1 MHTPVLLQPVI
12 ESLNIKKDGLYIDA
26 TFGEGGYTKEIL
38 KRGGKVLAL
47 DWDKSQIDNFNFSY
61 LSDLEKKRL
70 ILVNAN
76 FADLEKIAKDNN
88 FFPVDGVVF
97 DLGLSMRQI
106 SESKRGFSYQKIDEF
121 LDMRLNSSL
130 KTTAAQLIKK
140 LTEEELYQLLAK
152 YSEEIRSKEIAH
164 EIKET
169 KKINTVADLIGAIDR
184 AIGFSNKKVYAR
196 VFQALRIAVN
206 KEFENLEKGLQAAL
220 KILKKT
226 GRIVVVDFHSL
237 EDRVVKN
244 FARKNQLKFLKIKKI
259 KNYCF
264 FERSAKLR
272 VITL

>member
-1 MHTPVLLQPVI
+1 MHTPVLLQSVI
-12 ESLNIKKDGLYIDA
+12 ENLDIQNGGLYVDV

-47 DWDKSQIDNFNFSY
+47 DWDKSQIDNFNFSD

-88 FFPVDGVVF
+88 FFPVDGVIF

-106 SESKRGFSYQKIDEF
+106 SKSKRGFSYQKIDEL
-121 LDMRLNSSL
+121 LDMRLSSSL
-130 KTTAAQLIKK
+130 ETTAAQLIQK

-152 YSEEIRSKEIAH
+152 YSEEIKSKEIAYQ
-164 EIKET
+164 IK
-169 KKINTVADLIGAIDR
+169 KKKKVDTVADLLEAIDR

-206 KEFENLEKGLQAAL
+206 NEFENLEKGLQAAL

-237 EDRVVKN
+237 EDRLVKN
-244 FARKNQLKFLKIKKI
+244 FVRKKQLKFLKVKKI
-259 KNYCF
+259 KNYRF